1 MNESIVAHQRGILP
15 LVEEDMA
22 EWIQRQY
29 TKGEIDRAGARLI
42 PWWKFD
48 VESLDDLHVV
58 YLIVQNW
65 RTSHAMPLLA
75 FRMSLQNRARRVEP
89 NAIVAQRLKRFSSVL
104 NKLIREPTMQLS
116 QMQDLG
122 GCRAIVS
129 NMDALNRLYALYQED
144 QGNQGL
150 FHAEGAM
157 KCYDYITNPK
167 SDGYRGIHVVGR
179 YRARN
184 PKNAR
189 WNGQRIEIQLRSQ
202 LQHAFATAVETVTT
216 FIREPLKFGAGP
228 DEWRRFFSLMGSA
241 LAIREGT
248 NLVPGTPSDQTELV
262 RELRKLT
269 RTLNV
274 RQRLRNWTRAIR
286 QLPRQNTAD
295 NKWLLLVLDVPA
307 NEISVRGYTD
317 RRRAAKRLAEIEK
330 TSRAKGLDAVL
341 VWVGA
346 ISNLRRAYPN
356 YYADTRAFVKALNVA
371 LHSSTGSKTEK
382 AV

>member
-1 MNESIVAHQRGILP
+1 MVESVASYSPASVSGLRPFTKSAKKAKRHFRRDERKHHRSSTRYTSSRRGRYGQ
-15 LVEEDMA
+15 
-22 EWIQRQY
+22 WIQRQY

-48 VESLDDLHVV
+48 VESLDDLHIV
-58 YLIVQNW
+58 YRIVQNW

-157 KCYDYITNPK
+157 KCYDYILNPK

-179 YRARN
+179 YRARIRRTHDGT
-184 PKNAR
+184 AR
-189 WNGQRIEIQLRSQ
+189 GSRFSCALNCSMRLQLR
-202 LQHAFATAVETVTT
+202 
-216 FIREPLKFGAGP
+216 
-228 DEWRRFFSLMGSA
+228 
-241 LAIREGT
+241 
-248 NLVPGTPSDQTELV
+248 
-262 RELRKLT
+262 
-269 RTLNV
+269 
-274 RQRLRNWTRAIR
+274 
-286 QLPRQNTAD
+286 
-295 NKWLLLVLDVPA
+295 
-307 NEISVRGYTD
+307 
-317 RRRAAKRLAEIEK
+317 
-330 TSRAKGLDAVL
+330 
-341 VWVGA
+341 
-346 ISNLRRAYPN
+346 
-356 YYADTRAFVKALNVA
+356 
-371 LHSSTGSKTEK
+371 
-382 AV
+382 